1 MLWDLWEVTGFR
13 WGHGGGAP
21 KIRLVPLYMEEQ
33 IRVLSLSLPYE
44 YIRRVL
50 PAIWKGVLI
59 WYQIYKNLDFGFPA
73 FRTVRTM
80 GIRCSRP
87 PFCGILLQQSKLT
100 TLNSFL
106 PLIPAACLAP
116 PPNRSTNIATYF
128 FFKFCLIL
136 GNFNIFLKLV
146 FNWRIIVLQCH
157 IGSYCKTI
165 WIIINI
171 YITPPSWASFPCHPN
186 PLGHHRAP
194 DCVPYVIP
202 QLPTSYLFHIQ

>member
-1 MLWDLWEVTGFR
+1 MWWDLWEVTGFR

-50 PAIWKGVLI
+50 PVTWKGVLI
-59 WYQIYKNLDFGFPA
+59 WYRIYKNLDFGFPA

-80 GIRCSRP
+80 GICCSRTP
-87 PFCGILLQQSKLT
+87 VCGILLQQSKLT

-116 PPNRSTNIATYF
+116 PSNRSTTIATYF
-128 FFKFCLIL
+128 FF
-136 GNFNIFLKLV
+136 NFAWFLVIF
-146 FNWRIIVLQCH
+146 
-157 IGSYCKTI
+157 
-165 WIIINI
+165 I
-171 YITPPSWASFPCHPN
+171 YFLN
-186 PLGHHRAP
+186 
-194 DCVPYVIP
+194 
-202 QLPTSYLFHIQ
+202 

>member
-1 MLWDLWEVTGFR
+1 MR
-13 WGHGGGAP
+13 SWGWSPQDKIGAL
-21 KIRLVPLYMEEQ
+21 IYGRTDQ
-33 IRVLSLSLPYE
+33 SSLSLSLPYE

-50 PAIWKGVLI
+50 PATWKGVVI
-59 WYQIYKNLDFGFPA
+59 WYQIHKNLDFGFPA

-106 PLIPAACLAP
+106 PFIPAACLAP

-157 IGSYCKTI
+157 IGFYCKTI

-194 DCVPYVIP
+194 DCVPYVI
-202 QLPTSYLFHIQ
+202 